1 MNNKKNFYCV
11 SSRVENTGQLYGC
24 FKIGPFFGHQGLTF
38 ANVLRR
44 SLLADQSRATFNAI
58 QIYGVEHEF
67 SSLIGVR
74 EPVVDILLNLEKLIF
89 QSLRPITKPQVAF
102 VNFCG
107 PGILRAQH
115 LHLPMSLKCV
125 IPSQYIATV
134 EVDGQ
139 LAFKLFFSPNLNKF
153 QPLIQNINPSH
164 YKKIQTNSTTIFG
177 FKKPAFVNKLQKR
190 INKKRK
196 TLNSLLQPG
205 QKPYSSFKKRE
216 AISFTQQ
223 IQENFLFLKSSS
235 CAIHKVN
242 YTVQSHTTTELDIS
256 NRKFNKSN
264 SHEKFHYGFKLSKP
278 KSLEI
283 SSASAN
289 VVGDLLEAPADA
301 QAPSPTT
308 FQAQTKW
315 ERELEAQTKWAA
327 GAQAYAGATAGTTT
341 GAGENIE
348 SKEVIIPIL
357 SRLSPKAKK
366 KESSKKEEFVLFEIW
381 TDGSL
386 HPQTAILKAI
396 NELLLDIFP
405 YSFQISKYEKIHTK
419 SLKFQQIKRKDITDL
434 SKKHFR
440 EKFLNL
446 EVGNFH
452 FDLETYLFL
461 KKKKIYRVIDFLNF
475 FSKKETLKA
484 TRKIKITLS
493 KFYVFI
499 LSSINNENQHLE
511 VI

>member
-44 SLLADQSRATFNAI
+44 TLLADQSRATFNAI

-89 QSLRPITKPQVAF
+89 QNLRPITKPQVAF

-125 IPSQYIATV
+125 RPSQYIATV

-153 QPLIQNINPSH
+153 QPLIQNPSH

-177 FKKPAFVNKLQKR
+177 FKKPVFVKKLQKR

-196 TLNSLLQPG
+196 NSLLQPG
-205 QKPYSSFKKRE
+205 QKNLTNARYSSKRE
-216 AISFTQQ
+216 FTQQ

-242 YTVQSHTTTELDIS
+242 YTVQSHTTTELEIS
-256 NRKFNKSN
+256 NRKFNKSSN
-264 SHEKFHYGFKLSKP
+264 HEKFKLP
-278 KSLEI
+278 ESLE
-283 SSASAN
+283 N
-289 VVGDLLEAPADA
+289 H
-301 QAPSPTT
+301 
-308 FQAQTKW
+308 
-315 ERELEAQTKWAA
+315 
-327 GAQAYAGATAGTTT
+327 
-341 GAGENIE
+341 IE
-348 SKEVIIPIL
+348 SMIIPVL
-357 SRLSPKAKK
+357 SRLSPKEKK
-366 KESSKKEEFVLFEIW
+366 KEKKEEEEFVLFEIW

-396 NELLLDIFP
+396 NELLLEVFP
-405 YSFQISKYEKIHTK
+405 YSLQISKYEKIHTK
-419 SLKFQQIKRKDITDL
+419 SLKFIKRKDITDL

-461 KKKKIYRVIDFLNF
+461 KKKKIYRVIDFFNF
-475 FSKKETLKA
+475 FSKKETLNAK
-484 TRKIKITLS
+484 TKIKITLS
-493 KFYVFI
+493 KFYAFI
-499 LSSINNENQHLE
+499 LSSIKNNGPKTSN
-511 VI
+511 IPFSYK

>member
-44 SLLADQSRATFNAI
+44 TLLADQSRATFNAI

-89 QSLRPITKPQVAF
+89 QTLRPITKPQVAS
-102 VNFCG
+102 VHFCG

-153 QPLIQNINPSH
+153 QPIIQNIKLSH
-164 YKKIQTNSTTIFG
+164 YKKRKTNSIFG
-177 FKKPAFVNKLQKR
+177 FKKPVFVKKLQKS
-190 INKKRK
+190 IKKKRK
-196 TLNSLLQPG
+196 NGRLRLVWQPG
-205 QKPYSSFKKRE
+205 LLDQKVTLPGRPSGSSSQRDGCDGGAADQQRDGPEGGAAPQGHGSAAIPPRE
-216 AISFTQQ
+216 RSKGDLAGRSFWKCGNPMQPSRSVPFTEQ

-242 YTVQSHTTTELDIS
+242 YTVQSHTTTYLDIS
-256 NRKFNKSN
+256 NRKLNKSN
-264 SHEKFHYGFKLSKP
+264 SHEKFNYGLKLSGP
-278 KSLEI
+278 KSLE
-283 SSASAN
+283 N
-289 VVGDLLEAPADA
+289 
-301 QAPSPTT
+301 
-308 FQAQTKW
+308 
-315 ERELEAQTKWAA
+315 
-327 GAQAYAGATAGTTT
+327 
-341 GAGENIE
+341 NIE
-348 SKEVIIPIL
+348 SKEVSFL
-357 SRLSPKAKK
+357 SRLSPKEKK
-366 KESSKKEEFVLFEIW
+366 KESSKKEEFLLFEIW

-396 NELLLDIFP
+396 NELLLEVFP
-405 YSFQISKYEKIHTK
+405 YSLQISKYEKIHTK
-419 SLKFQQIKRKDITDL
+419 YLNFQQIKRKEITDL

-446 EVGNFH
+446 EVGNFN

-475 FSKKETLKA
+475 FSKKETLK
-484 TRKIKITLS
+484 TKIKITLD

-499 LSSINNENQHLE
+499 LSLIKQ
-511 VI
+511 

>member
-44 SLLADQSRATFNAI
+44 TLLADQSRATFNAI

-115 LHLPMSLKCV
+115 LHLPMNLKCV
-125 IPSQYIATV
+125 RPSQYIATV

-153 QPLIQNINPSH
+153 QPLIQTLNPSH
-164 YKKIQTNSTTIFG
+164 YKKIQRNSTTLFG
-177 FKKPAFVNKLQKR
+177 FKKPMFVKKLQKK

-205 QKPYSSFKKRE
+205 QKNLTNARYSSLKKGE
-216 AISFTQQ
+216 GSECNEGPQQ

-242 YTVQSHTTTELDIS
+242 YTVQSHTTTELEIP
-256 NRKFNKSN
+256 NRKFNKSS
-264 SHEKFHYGFKLSKP
+264 SHEKFHYGLKLFKP
-278 KSLEI
+278 KSLEDGDPLEGVPFWSKWRPSGGPGRLG
-283 SSASAN
+283 SSQL
-289 VVGDLLEAPADA
+289 GGLE
-301 QAPSPTT
+301 QV
-308 FQAQTKW
+308 
-315 ERELEAQTKWAA
+315 
-327 GAQAYAGATAGTTT
+327 
-341 GAGENIE
+341 E
-348 SKEVIIPIL
+348 SKEVGLQVVQQTIL
-357 SRLSPKAKK
+357 SRLSPKEKK

-396 NELLLDIFP
+396 NELLLDVFP
-405 YSFQISKYEKIHTK
+405 YSLQISKYEKIHTK

-461 KKKKIYRVIDFLNF
+461 KKKKIYRVIDFFNF

-484 TRKIKITLS
+484 TTEIKITLS

-499 LSSINNENQHLE
+499 LSSINNG
-511 VI
+511 

>member
-44 SLLADQSRATFNAI
+44 TLLADQSRATFNAI

-125 IPSQYIATV
+125 RPSQYIATV

-153 QPLIQNINPSH
+153 QPLIQTINPSH

-177 FKKPAFVNKLQKR
+177 FKKPVFVKKLQKR

-196 TLNSLLQPG
+196 NSLLQPG
-205 QKPYSSFKKRE
+205 QKNLTNDRYSSFKKRE
-216 AISFTQQ
+216 AIFFTQQ

-264 SHEKFHYGFKLSKP
+264 SQKKFHYGLKLSKP
-278 KSLEI
+278 KSIENFTL
-283 SSASAN
+283 SST
-289 VVGDLLEAPADA
+289 P
-301 QAPSPTT
+301 PSGGG
-308 FQAQTKW
+308 K
-315 ERELEAQTKWAA
+315 
-327 GAQAYAGATAGTTT
+327 
-341 GAGENIE
+341 GENIE

-386 HPQTAILKAI
+386 HPQKAILKAI
-396 NELLLDIFP
+396 NELLLDVFP
-405 YSFQISKYEKIHTK
+405 YSLQISKYEKIHTK
-419 SLKFQQIKRKDITDL
+419 SLEFQQIKRKDITDL

-461 KKKKIYRVIDFLNF
+461 KKKKIYRVIDFFNF
-475 FSKKETLKA
+475 FSKKETLEA
-484 TRKIKITLS
+484 TTKIKITLS

-499 LSSINNENQHLE
+499 LSSIRA
-511 VI
+511 